1 MTDVTYIERY
11 DPSEFPLPPSN
22 ASLFECYEELEW
34 EGRNLPIKRATEQ
47 IKDNFLS
54 FVRVGL
60 VAAKVRRYRL
70 YELATEKFT
79 SFREYCERC
88 LGKTQWHINRIIE
101 AARVV
106 MELARNG
113 FELLPQNEAQARP
126 LVKFSGEE
134 LIAKWQEV
142 IDSCPAHRI
151 TAIHIAEIVT
161 PGASPQQRAIKV
173 DAEVYSQLQEKAAQA
188 GMTTQQLLKKLIGDY
203 NPESEVMEVEQPV
216 EEPESEE
223 IQPVTAKAIAL
234 WVEDMKQL
242 IFGKYGLNLPLAA
255 DSS

>member
-1 MTDVTYIERY
+1 
-11 DPSEFPLPPSN
+11 
-22 ASLFECYEELEW
+22 
-34 EGRNLPIKRATEQ
+34 
-47 IKDNFLS
+47 
-54 FVRVGL
+54 VRVGI

-70 YELATEKFT
+70 YQLATQKFT
-79 SFREYCERC
+79 SFRDYCERA

-106 MELARNG
+106 LELAREG

-142 IDSCPAHRI
+142 IDSCPPHRI
-151 TAIHIAEIVT
+151 TANHIAEIVA

-173 DAEVYSQLQEKAAQA
+173 DADVYSQLQEKAAQS
-188 GMTTQQLLKKLIGDY
+188 GMTTQQLLKKLIGDF
-203 NPESEVMEVEQPV
+203 NPESEVMEVEPPV

-234 WVEDMKQL
+234 WIEDMKQL
-242 IFGKYGLNLPLAA
+242 VFGRYGINLPLSA

>member
-1 MTDVTYIERY
+1 MPDVTYIERY

-22 ASLFECYEELEW
+22 ASLFDYYEDVEYEGSKLSIEW
-34 EGRNLPIKRATEQ
+34 ASNEIKA
-47 IKDNFLS
+47 DLLS
-54 FVRVGL
+54 FVRVGI

-70 YELATEKFT
+70 YQLAAEKFS
-79 SFREYCERC
+79 SFRDYCERA

-106 MELARNG
+106 LELAREG

-126 LVKFSGEE
+126 LVKFSGDE

-142 IDSCPAHRI
+142 IDSCPPHRI
-151 TAIHIAEIVT
+151 TANHVAEIVT
-161 PGASPQQRAIKV
+161 PGAAPKQQAIKV
-173 DAEVYSQLQEKAAQA
+173 DAEDYSQLREKAAQM
-188 GMTTQQLLKKLIGDY
+188 GITPQQLMKKLINDCH
-203 NPESEVMEVEQPV
+203 PESEVMEVA
-216 EEPESEE
+216 EPEPELE
-223 IQPVTAKAIAL
+223 AEVIQPVTAKAIAL

-242 IFGKYGLNLPLAA
+242 IFGCYGINLPLAA